1 MKVENYGERRLEI
14 GGWDVNLRTYQI
26 GDVYHSKADNVSP
39 GATIA
44 RSSGATR
51 EEAEQ
56 KVIAKATERLA
67 ATVKRPLS

>member
-1 MKVENYGERRLEI
+1 MKVENHAERRIEI

-26 GDVYHSKADNVSP
+26 GDTYYCKADNVSP

-56 KVIAKATERLA
+56 KAVAKATERLA
-67 ATVKRPLS
+67 ATKRQAV

>member
-1 MKVENYGERRLEI
+1 MNVEDYAERRLEI
-14 GGWDVNLRTYQI
+14 GGWEVNLRTYKI

-56 KVIAKATERLA
+56 KAVAKATERLR
-67 ATVKRPLS
+67 ATVRRP

>member
-1 MKVENYGERRLEI
+1 MNVEGHEERRIEI
-14 GGWDVNLRTYQI
+14 GGWEVNLRSYQI
-26 GDVYHSKADNVSP
+26 GDKYYCRADNVSP

-56 KVIAKATERLA
+56 KAIAKATERLA
-67 ATVKRPLS
+67 ATKRQTV

>member
-1 MKVENYGERRLEI
+1 MKVENHAERRIEI

-26 GDVYHSKADNVSP
+26 GDTYYCKADNVSP

-56 KVIAKATERLA
+56 KAVAKATKRLA
-67 ATVKRPLS
+67 ATKRQAV